1 MSNKTARN
9 TNRAYRS
16 DLMAAIHEDAQALY
30 RVGAISKKT
39 MREFDESS
47 LMPVE
52 EFTPD
57 AIREIRE
64 REQISQPIFAHY
76 LNVTKGMVSAWER
89 GTKKPSGPAL
99 RLLSVIKKKGIDS
112 IA

>member
-1 MSNKTARN
+1 MPDKAKETNKT
-9 TNRAYRS
+9 YLS
-16 DLMAAIHEDAQALY
+16 DLMATIHEDAQALY
-30 RVGAISKKT
+30 RARAIGKKT
-39 MREFDESS
+39 MREFDETC

-64 REQISQPIFAHY
+64 REHVSQPIFARY
-76 LNVTKGMVSAWER
+76 LNVSKGMVSAWER

-99 RLLSVIKKKGIDS
+99 RLLSVVKKKGIDS

>member
-1 MSNKTARN
+1 MSNKTTNKTYRN
-9 TNRAYRS
+9 
-16 DLMAAIHEDAQALY
+16 DLMATIHEDAQALY
-30 RVGAISKKT
+30 RVNAISKKT
-39 MREFDESS
+39 MREFDESC

-64 REQISQPIFAHY
+64 REQVSQPIFARY
-76 LNVTKGMVSAWER
+76 LNVTKGMISAWER